1 MYEEARESGGPGS
14 QEGGGASGRGGEGVR
29 GTDPFKLNLFDIF
42 GNSKVFHTVLI

>member
-29 GTDPFKLNLFDIF
+29 GTILELVSII
-42 GNSKVFHTVLI
+42 L